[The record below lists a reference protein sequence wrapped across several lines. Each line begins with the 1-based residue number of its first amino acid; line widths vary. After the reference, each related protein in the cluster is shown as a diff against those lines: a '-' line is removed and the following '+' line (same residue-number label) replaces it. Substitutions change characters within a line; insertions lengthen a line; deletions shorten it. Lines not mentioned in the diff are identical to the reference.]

1 MRMFYFQGLFRNH
14 PSFWNA
20 VSVCNY
26 LVHCCSSGRTAAI
39 VSSRCLLLSFIISF
53 FTYSIFSVNTIKK
66 EKQGNCNENSG
77 RKSIWGYSQNPMFLF
92 ICIMRNLQDCILVIL
107 LGRYNRESILLAIF
121 DAGLKAA
128 EKKHLIKRRNKHS
141 LSFHLPVRLEGPWRK
156 LQGGWRDL
164 RLAWTELD
172 FWNWYNLFHKK
183 TNRDTE
189 CNDEIHP

>member
-1 MRMFYFQGLFRNH
+1 MLLLVLIFLILSSVQPYTTISVDLCPEFSYFFSLNYVDNKNSSSMCMFYFQGLFRNH

-53 FTYSIFSVNTIKK
+53 FTYSIFSVNMIKK

-92 ICIMRNLQDCILVIL
+92 ICIMRKLQDCILVIL
-107 LGRYNRESILLAIF
+107 LGRYNRESILLAIV

-128 EKKHLIKRRNKHS
+128 EKNTWSR
-141 LSFHLPVRLEGPWRK
+141 EGTSTPSPSICLW
-156 LQGGWRDL
+156 G
-164 RLAWTELD
+164 
-172 FWNWYNLFHKK
+172 
-183 TNRDTE
+183 
-189 CNDEIHP
+189 